1 MDHIK
6 FFTLSLS
13 RVMEHIGRQMKKD
26 PTDIKVLN
34 FLRKGNTD
42 SVKHVEDC
50 DRVHDTWEIMRIGYP
65 DIKY

>member
-1 MDHIK
+1 
-6 FFTLSLS
+6 
-13 RVMEHIGRQMKKD
+13 MEHIGRQLKKD
-26 PTDIKVLN
+26 PTDIKVMN

-50 DRVHDTWEIMRIGYP
+50 DRVHDTWEIMRIGYL